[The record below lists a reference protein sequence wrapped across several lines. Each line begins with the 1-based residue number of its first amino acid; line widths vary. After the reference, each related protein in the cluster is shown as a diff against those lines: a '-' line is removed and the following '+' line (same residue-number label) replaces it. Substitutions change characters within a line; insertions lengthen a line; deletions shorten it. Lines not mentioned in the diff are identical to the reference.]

1 MMYLKIPKSRVGAL
15 IGKDGEV
22 KRKVEEISGVKM
34 EVNSKEG
41 EVIID
46 ESKGDPLM
54 ALKVRDFV
62 MAVGN
67 GFSPQRAWRIF
78 DEDIYLEVVDIRE
91 FTGKRE
97 NRERALKA
105 RIIGKEGKT
114 RRIIEELS
122 GASISVYGHS
132 VSIIGTYTQVDTAK
146 RAVEMLL
153 RGSKHATTYNF
164 LEKKRRE
171 NKYRALDYYYIQ

>member
-1 MMYLKIPKSRVGAL
+1 MMYIKIPKSRVGAL
-15 IGKDGEV
+15 IGKKGEV

-34 EVNSKEG
+34 NVNSKEG
-41 EVIID
+41 EVTID

-54 ALKVRDFV
+54 ALKARDFV
-62 MAVGN
+62 IAVGN
-67 GFSPQRAWRIF
+67 GFSPQRAWRVF

-105 RIIGKEGKT
+105 RIIGKNGKT

-122 GASISVYGHS
+122 GASISVFEHK
-132 VSIIGTYTQVDTAK
+132 VSIIGTYTQVDIAK

-153 RGSKHATTYNF
+153 RGSKHATIYHF